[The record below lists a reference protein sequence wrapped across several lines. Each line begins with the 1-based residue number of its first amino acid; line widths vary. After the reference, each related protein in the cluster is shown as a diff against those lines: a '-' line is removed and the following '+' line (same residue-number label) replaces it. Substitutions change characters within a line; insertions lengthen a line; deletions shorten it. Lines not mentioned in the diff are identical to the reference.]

1 MTEGMKTSK
10 VLIALSFMIAIVPG
24 IFAQEESEF
33 ENPNIKRDE
42 NGKIVEVKE
51 KVRID
56 TILYQSQYMPMLEEL
71 DALRREAKQKD
82 DAINDMKREI
92 EKKDREIE
100 NLKKPDLDDFL
111 NMRDTSVFG
120 VEFMVFP
127 MDLIAPRSK
136 DYYLLIQDIHDLSL
150 LMDEIEGGS
159 ISQLSDIKDKLP
171 EAMELIDKIN
181 SYASIENRKITD
193 FLSEVQKQYFRDL
206 VDRYNKLD
214 ELVNPN

>member
-1 MTEGMKTSK
+1 MKTSK